1 MKNILL
7 LAFIPLFG
15 ISCMSEK
22 YLVSPPFTTSD
33 QIATLQNGMT
43 LDEVN
48 TTLGIAPYEVVSNI
62 DGEMWTSYH
71 FRVKNYIVPVTSFA
85 QGLDDA
91 GPNRKPTSVDDLS
104 AQNNGE
110 LQFGEWGTLFVHF
123 SDGKFA
129 SAISE
134 KGMSISN
141 EIEMVVGSINNHN
154 NNGVVYLINDKPYA
168 ADENGILQGLENR
181 RWKRDECRGGDSGK
195 KSKNK

>member
-1 MKNILL
+1 MKRIVL
-7 LAFIPLFG
+7 LALMPLLG

-22 YLVSPPFTTSD
+22 FMVSPPFTASD
-33 QIATLQNGMT
+33 QIVSLRAGMT

-48 TTLGIAPYEVVSNI
+48 NTLGISPYEVLSNVG
-62 DGEMWTSYH
+62 GEVWTSYH

-104 AQNNGE
+104 SQNKGD

-123 SDGKFA
+123 SDGKFK

-134 KGMSISN
+134 KGMNVGN
-141 EIEMVVGSINNHN
+141 EVQIIEGSLNNHN
-154 NNGVVYLINDKPYA
+154 QNGVVYMINDKYYA
-168 ADENGILQGLENR
+168 ADADGVLQGLENR
-181 RWKRDECRGGDSGK
+181 CCRRNERNMGDSGK
-195 KSKNK
+195 RNNK